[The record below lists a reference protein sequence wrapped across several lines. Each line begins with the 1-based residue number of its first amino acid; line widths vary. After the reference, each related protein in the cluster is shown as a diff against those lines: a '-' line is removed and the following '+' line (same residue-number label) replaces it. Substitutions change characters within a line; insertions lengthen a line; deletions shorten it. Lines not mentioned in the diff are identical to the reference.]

1 MNSAAPYAKK
11 IIGYTALIETEKI
24 SNNYCKLQLIC
35 VTIIALIQM
44 IWQEVICMIDESKA
58 VMLRELMRLME
69 RRLGVLE
76 DGEMSC
82 CGISMAQCHALVE
95 IGRVGSISL
104 VELSKL
110 LDLDNSTM
118 SRTVNNLV
126 NGGMAERELDPND
139 RRYVTIKL
147 TSDGKKSFEEIET
160 NMNSYFE
167 QIFNI
172 IPEDKKDQ
180 VLESMQILLTAIG
193 EIDCC

>member
-1 MNSAAPYAKK
+1 M
-11 IIGYTALIETEKI
+11 
-24 SNNYCKLQLIC
+24 
-35 VTIIALIQM
+35 
-44 IWQEVICMIDESKA
+44 DESRS
-58 VMLRELMRLME
+58 VMLRELVRQME
-69 RRLGVLE
+69 RKLGVLE

-95 IGRVGSISL
+95 IGRAGSISL
-104 VELSKL
+104 VDLSKL

-126 NGGMAERELDPND
+126 NSGMAERELDPND

-147 TSDGKKSFEEIET
+147 TNDGKKSFEEIET

-167 QIFNI
+167 RIFNI

-180 VLESMQILLTAIG
+180 VLESIQILLAAIA
-193 EIDCC
+193 ESDCC